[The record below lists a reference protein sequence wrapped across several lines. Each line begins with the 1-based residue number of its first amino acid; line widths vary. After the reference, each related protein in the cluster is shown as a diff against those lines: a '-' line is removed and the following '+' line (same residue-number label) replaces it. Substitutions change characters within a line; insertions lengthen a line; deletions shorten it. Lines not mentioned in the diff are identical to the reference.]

1 MIKKGTFIEVKIVH
15 QYENKNTVDV
25 FLRGNCLK
33 DCRVGEF
40 TDILTTTGYRA
51 SGIVSENNFLYN
63 SLAVNNKN
71 VQGVLFIRE
80 KR

>member
-40 TDILTTTGYRA
+40 
-51 SGIVSENNFLYN
+51 LYN

-80 KR
+80 ER